1 MRAVVQR
8 VSSAKLTVEGK
19 LIGAIGKGLAVYL
32 GVGRGDGEVQA
43 QKTAKKI
50 AALRIFSDDAGKMN
64 LSAGD
69 VGGEILLISQFT
81 LYGDC
86 THGNRP
92 SFTAAEAP
100 AAANALY
107 ERVAELLCGYGL
119 TVKTGVFGADMHIEQ
134 ANDGPVTI
142 LLDFS

>member
-1 MRAVVQR
+1 MDLFRFIDSKDIREHLRQ
-8 VSSAKLTVEGK
+8 
-19 LIGAIGKGLAVYL
+19 IGY
-32 GVGRGDGEVQA
+32 
-43 QKTAKKI
+43 
-50 AALRIFSDDAGKMN
+50 
-64 LSAGD
+64 
-69 VGGEILLISQFT
+69 
-81 LYGDC
+81 
-86 THGNRP
+86 

>member
-107 ERVAELLCGYGL
+107 ERVAELLRGYGL